1 MVELTEKKESREG
14 EKTELE
20 GKKWILFFCK
30 RDCFSFS
37 HAIMPYGYIKG
48 YGLELVTIKMAAYY
62 NIYIKC
68 TL

>member
-37 HAIMPYGYIKG
+37 HAIMPYGYILKA
-48 YGLELVTIKMAAYY
+48 MA
-62 NIYIKC
+62 
-68 TL
+68 